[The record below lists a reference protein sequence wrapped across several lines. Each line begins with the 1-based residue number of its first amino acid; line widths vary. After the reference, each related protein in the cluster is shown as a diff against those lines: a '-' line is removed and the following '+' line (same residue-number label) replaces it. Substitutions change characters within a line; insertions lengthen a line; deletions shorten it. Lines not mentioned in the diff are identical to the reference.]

1 MAEDI
6 TTLLQALSQYETQLS
21 QVQLAVAA
29 SPPGPDCDNLISLQ
43 SDIEELISLTR
54 ENLMSIQKQ
63 VKERGLPAQ
72 AADVSHFDKGLSAQ
86 TGTAD
91 HFDKEYALLKA
102 ELEEVEATQDSAP
115 ETVQGG
121 STTDIQE
128 DLDALQGMKCQ
139 APHKCQWG
147 DVTYHNALVCSVEL
161 ASNIHRMDQIQVRVM
176 FTNPIQQ
183 DMLPCPYYL
192 EGACRFSDEQCRFS
206 HGELVDLSS
215 LKEYKEPDFS
225 AVRPG
230 VRVLVKCDDNLWHRA
245 VVLTSSSKTK
255 CEVKLESSGKMKE
268 TDLHCILPLGDAQA
282 SEDSGSDE
290 SSGDESDVGPDPALV
305 EQSLFTTPASPA
317 FRDWEKHTRGIGS
330 RLMAQMGYV
339 MGTGLG
345 RNGEGRLEPVE
356 ALVFPAGKSL
366 DHCMALR
373 EKAGGDVNLFK
384 VEKRLRRLQQK
395 HEQQSKRQYERD
407 NQQMNVFDFINSKL
421 GGKIGTIHDQGL
433 EPSSASK
440 PPSRDK
446 GLKSESCQGLNV
458 VGFRVGEEIRKAERD
473 LIHLRES
480 LSRHTQGSPT
490 HATICSKLEDK
501 QGELDKL
508 RASEHSINLEQ
519 RQRKDRKKLT
529 VF

>member
-1 MAEDI
+1 MAEDV

-29 SPPGPDCDNLISLQ
+29 SPPGPDCDSLVSLQ
-43 SDIEELISLTR
+43 SDIEELILLTR

-63 VKERGLPAQ
+63 MKERGLPTEAGD
-72 AADVSHFDKGLSAQ
+72 ASHSDKGSSEQ

-102 ELEEVEATQDSAP
+102 ELEEVEATHDSAP

-121 STTDIQE
+121 STADIQE

-139 APHKCQWG
+139 APHKCRWG
-147 DVTYHNALVCSVEL
+147 DVTYHNALVCGAELTSSVR
-161 ASNIHRMDQIQVRVM
+161 SMDQIQVRVM
-176 FTNPIQQ
+176 FTNPVQQ

-230 VRVLVKCDDNLWHRA
+230 VRVLVKGDDNLWHGA
-245 VVLTSSSKTK
+245 VVLTCSSKTK
-255 CEVKLESSGKMKE
+255 CEVKLESSGKAKE
-268 TDLHCILPLGDAQA
+268 VDLHWILPLGDAQA
-282 SEDSGSDE
+282 SEDSSSDE
-290 SSGDESDVGPDPALV
+290 SSGDELAIGVDPVLV
-305 EQSLFTTPASPA
+305 KQPLFTTPASPA

-345 RNGEGRLEPVE
+345 RSGEGRLEPVE

-373 EKAGGDVNLFK
+373 EKAGGDMNLFK

-395 HEQQSKRQYERD
+395 HDQQNQKQYERD
-407 NQQMNVFDFINSKL
+407 NQRTNVFDFINSKL
-421 GGKIGTIHDQGL
+421 GDKTGL
-433 EPSSASK
+433 QQTK
-440 PPSRDK
+440 
-446 GLKSESCQGLNV
+446 L
-458 VGFRVGEEIRKAERD
+458 
-473 LIHLRES
+473 
-480 LSRHTQGSPT
+480 LS
-490 HATICSKLEDK
+490 
-501 QGELDKL
+501 
-508 RASEHSINLEQ
+508 
-519 RQRKDRKKLT
+519 
-529 VF
+529 